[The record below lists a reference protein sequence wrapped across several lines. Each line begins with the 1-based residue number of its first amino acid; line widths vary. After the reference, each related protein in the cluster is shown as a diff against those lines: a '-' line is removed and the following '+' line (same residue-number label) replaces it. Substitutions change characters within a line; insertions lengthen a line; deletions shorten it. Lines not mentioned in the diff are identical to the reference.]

1 MSSQRRRSRM
11 LCSARARRAHD
22 RVGDKRSLCRAALVA
37 IRRLRDYS
45 VGAMVRRSGPVAW
58 RQYDLQRDP
67 NLGIGPKSGGHTCLR
82 FRLCLANTAWVLSAR
97 RPSFKRLGSRDV
109 PGFDLAMAMSTCDCG
124 RVVRGRDK
132 ADEETVVVVRYEG
145 EFPMEVKG
153 ESHYQEAIRECVAG
167 ASAEISSD
175 DACSCEFSVRLV
187 REPENPH
194 DANAVAVR
202 SLGDRTLG
210 YLPRAVAPEY
220 ALVLDR
226 LHGFAVVECSAR
238 AYGRRDRSGDP
249 WNFGIWLD
257 LPDASEFA
265 HAVDLGYETIRGTNG
280 RERDAIHA
288 DSGTEPMVA
297 VSCPACGAVAEAA
310 PGVGWVSLSFLR
322 ERCLGHQLPP
332 LPSAVHDLRLR
343 GRRAAHSSSAAGTA
357 ARRTWSTSRAFAR
370 SMLRSAGGARG
381 GREPPRGRDGGEA
394 ERGAAR
400 RGSSSG
406 GHAKDGRVQAE
417 LAALPTCSTGRRS
430 LSTLTGSRSFR
441 HSSRSLPGAARRG
454 GDRPGDRVF
463 PARGPAW
470 SRWPHA
476 GRQAQVPRAGRAAN
490 RAFAEASEQHEAR
503 TPNALRR

>member
-1 MSSQRRRSRM
+1 MIATACAIAHEQPAPPLTNALLGPSSPRSR
-11 LCSARARRAHD
+11 S
-22 RVGDKRSLCRAALVA
+22 S
-37 IRRLRDYS
+37 
-45 VGAMVRRSGPVAW
+45 W
-58 RQYDLQRDP
+58 RQTIIVSGRLGSDTTPARLLSRCDGPSVRTSRLATIRSTTRPEPRDRP
-67 NLGIGPKSGGHTCLR
+67 QGGGHTCLR

-288 DSGTEPMVA
+288 DSGTELMVA

-310 PGVGWVSLSFLR
+310 PEWVGFAVVPARTMFGSSTVAAAISR
-322 ERCLGHQLPP
+322 ARSMAPR
-332 LPSAVHDLRLR
+332 SAAV
-343 GRRAAHSSSAAGTA
+343 HSSSAAATV
-357 ARRTWSTSRAFAR
+357 ARRTRSRSRAFVR
-370 SMLRSAGGARG
+370 SMLRSAGWIAWR
-381 GREPPRGRDGGEA
+381 PR
-394 ERGAAR
+394 AA
-400 RGSSSG
+400 
-406 GHAKDGRVQAE
+406 VQ
-417 LAALPTCSTGRRS
+417 PRRRS
-430 LSTLTGSRSFR
+430 
-441 HSSRSLPGAARRG
+441 
-454 GDRPGDRVF
+454 
-463 PARGPAW
+463 
-470 SRWPHA
+470 
-476 GRQAQVPRAGRAAN
+476 GRA
-490 RAFAEASEQHEAR
+490 RCGASR
-503 TPNALRR
+503 VVKRRPREGLGGFRPS